1 MQYIRFPSATI
12 TIDPADIEIALEA
25 VFPTNLLANDIHDA
39 TAAPIN
45 GSGGAF
51 IAFGSGITIPAGTKA
66 VQCSSNLGQP
76 VQISFAVNL
85 AGAAASTQKIYLV
98 AGGAPGTLPF
108 IPGSNNLAFI
118 RSLSATGVSA
128 QYITLNFI
136 G

>member
-1 MQYIRFPSATI
+1 MQYIRFPSPAI
-12 TIDPADIEIALEA
+12 TIDPADIEIAITA

-39 TAAPIN
+39 SSANIN

-51 IAFGSGITIPAGTKA
+51 VAFGSGITIPAGTKA
-66 VQCSSNLGQP
+66 VQVSSNLGQP
-76 VQISFAVNL
+76 VEISFAVNL

-118 RSLSATGVSA
+118 KSLSATGVTS
-128 QYITLNFI
+128 QYITMNFI